1 MYFGDYTMRTYTFE
15 IVIEPD
21 EDRWVVYSPLLKE
34 KGGATW
40 GYTKEEALK
49 NINEVLEMVVESM
62 IEDGEPVPEESF
74 IETVETVK
82 SEVAVAV

>member
-1 MYFGDYTMRTYTFE
+1 MRTYTFE

-62 IEDGEPVPEESF
+62 IEDGEQIPEELF
-74 IETVETVK
+74 IETVETIK
-82 SEVAVAV
+82 SEVAIAV

>member
-1 MYFGDYTMRTYTFE
+1 MKIYTFS

-62 IEDGEPVPEESF
+62 IEDGEPIPEESF
-74 IETVETVK
+74 IEASKTVK
-82 SEVAVAV
+82 SEIAIAI

>member
-15 IVIEPD
+15 IVIESD

-62 IEDGEPVPEESF
+62 IEDQAKWTENDLKGLNLL
-74 IETVETVK
+74 
-82 SEVAVAV
+82 

>member
-62 IEDGEPVPEESF
+62 IEDGEPIPEESF

>member
-1 MYFGDYTMRTYTFE
+1 MKIYTFR

-74 IETVETVK
+74 IETAETVK
-82 SEVAVAV
+82 SEVAITT